1 MIIAMRHE
9 GGVRNAEL
17 LLLEASDIM
26 TSSAGSAYIRT
37 TPAGCAEQCHG
48 CRHHCGR
55 PACLVEAHTSHLTLS
70 PMVTLSYTFT
80 MMARGRVRHWN
91 ALVTWSHKALT
102 QNKPVVL
109 VASSSADD
117 DDENV
122 NDDEECAVV
131 RHETTSVHDAFT
143 SHHEEQQQH
152 ESTLTPLDLAAN
164 TRKNGANDVS
174 VVSTLSPEE
183 AADVNDVTGRV
194 PASRESN
201 TDNTTQETSDGAD
214 MAVSN
219 RANETV
225 VSTTINEEDVAEAA
239 VTVVPSNNNWSAVVE
254 EEPPS
259 EEHDSSSSRK
269 GLSFCWSRWGLVA
282 ILLVGLMAVTVSVTV
297 VLIVTKKN
305 DSSSPPQQQVD
316 QRPTTTNNITAD
328 DGYLQE
334 IRSIPY
340 LHLYGPI
347 PMLHS
352 CVRRNSWHTQMPTN
366 AFQSI
371 HLDWSNAMQYWYYTF
386 PMVESVGPWIPQNT
400 SVIGSWWNAMPIRNL

>member
-1 MIIAMRHE
+1 M
-9 GGVRNAEL
+9 
-17 LLLEASDIM
+17 
-26 TSSAGSAYIRT
+26 
-37 TPAGCAEQCHG
+37 
-48 CRHHCGR
+48 
-55 PACLVEAHTSHLTLS
+55 
-70 PMVTLSYTFT
+70 
-80 MMARGRVRHWN
+80 RHWN
-91 ALVTWSHKALT
+91 ALVTWFAQALT

-201 TDNTTQETSDGAD
+201 TDNTTQETSDDAD

-239 VTVVPSNNNWSAVVE
+239 VTVVPSNNNGSAVVE

-305 DSSSPPQQQVD
+305 DSSSLPQQQVD

-334 IRSIPY
+334 IRSILVPPSLWTDTNAPQLRATEFMAY
-340 LHLYGPI
+340 K
-347 PMLHS
+347 
-352 CVRRNSWHTQMPTN
+352 MPTN